1 MIAVIADDLT
11 GAAEL
16 AGIGLNYHL
25 KTEIDTIVDASSN
38 ADLLI
43 IATDTRS
50 LPADEAKQVITDLT
64 RQLMQLRPKLIFKK
78 IDSVLRGNVL
88 DEINSQLEA
97 SGLQR
102 ALIVPG
108 NPLHGK
114 TIVDGI
120 YYYQDKPVHLSNYAN
135 DPGFPVTSSDV
146 KTMLRANGSI
156 QLLKNH
162 QQLPSTGIIV
172 GEVAVEADFNRWVE
186 KLDNKTLIAG
196 AAGLFNSLL
205 NYLKPTVS
213 ADDHP
218 EKAFNTPR
226 LFVFGST
233 FNKDG
238 HNIKNGLLNNIPVL
252 YIPAEIIF
260 GEKIPAAI
268 AENYVQQIITVLK
281 EKGNCIMAI
290 HPNATSQKSIEPCT
304 LTNKMGF
311 LVNRVHQQITLHEL
325 LIEGG
330 ATATAILQHMRISK
344 LTPVKQMAPGVICT
358 SVPGN
363 SQLYVTLKPGSYQ
376 WPAIVWQ
383 PANLPDYK

>member
-25 KTEIDTIVDASSN
+25 QTEIDTIVDIDSK

-50 LPADEAKQVITDLT
+50 LPVAEAKQVIKEITQ
-64 RQLMQLRPKLIFKK
+64 QLMRLNPSLIFKK
-78 IDSVLRGNVL
+78 IDSVLRGNVIE
-88 DEINSQLEA
+88 EIDSQLEA

-135 DPGFPVTSSDV
+135 DPAFPVKSSDV
-146 KTMLRANGSI
+146 KKMLRANGSV
-156 QLLKNH
+156 QLLKKH
-162 QQLPSTGIIV
+162 QDMPADGIII
-172 GEVAVEADFNRWVE
+172 GEVAEEADFNRWVE
-186 KLDNKTLIAG
+186 RLDKQTLVAG

-205 NYLKPTVS
+205 NYLKPAPS
-213 ADDHP
+213 GISHP
-218 EKAFNTPR
+218 DKEFITPR

-233 FNKDG
+233 FNKDS
-238 HNIKNGLLNNIPVL
+238 HNLTNGQLNNIPVL
-252 YIPAEIIF
+252 YIPPEIIF
-260 GEKIPAAI
+260 TDKIPAAI
-268 AENYVQQIITVLK
+268 AEKYVQEVVAILK
-281 EKGNCIMAI
+281 AQGNCIMAI
-290 HPNATSQKSIEPCT
+290 HPNATSKKSVEPCT

-311 LVNRVHQQITLHEL
+311 LVNRINQQITLHQL

-330 ATATAILQHMRISK
+330 ATATAILQHMHIGK
-344 LTPVKQMAPGVICT
+344 LIPVKQIAPGVICT

-363 SQLYVTLKPGSYQ
+363 NQLYVTLKPGSYQ
-376 WPAIVWQ
+376 WPADIWQ
-383 PANLPDYK
+383 PTN

>member
-25 KTEIDTIVDASSN
+25 KTEIDTIVDTNSN

-50 LPADEAKQVITDLT
+50 LPAAEAKQVITDLT
-64 RQLMQLRPKLIFKK
+64 RQLMQLQPKLIFKK

-218 EKAFNTPR
+218 EKTFNTPR

-330 ATATAILQHMRISK
+330 ATATAVLQHMHISK

-363 SQLYVTLKPGSYQ
+363 QLYVTLKPGSYQ